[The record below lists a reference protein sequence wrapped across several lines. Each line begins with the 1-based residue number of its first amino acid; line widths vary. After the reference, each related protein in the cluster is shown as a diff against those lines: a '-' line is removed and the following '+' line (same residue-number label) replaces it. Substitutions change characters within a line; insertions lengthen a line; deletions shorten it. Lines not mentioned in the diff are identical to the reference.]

1 MWVRLS
7 FSLSFFLPFSLF
19 LSHSLPHSLSVVLFL
34 RLSTM
39 WLKKK
44 EEKKQIVR
52 ELTRN
57 KFYHADYFPL
67 SPLLFLSQYHLSSL
81 SPSFSLVYVCDSTC
95 LFLGQIQTLAIIRGE
110 PKARSAAAGGWARPW
125 GAIIWSADASS
136 ASASVR
142 ESPSAQRRRPDASRH
157 PVVRLLSCLQS
168 NAAID

>member
-1 MWVRLS
+1 MWVC
-7 FSLSFFLPFSLF
+7 LSFFLSSILSFSHI
-19 LSHSLPHSLSVVLFL
+19 LSHILSVLFCF
-34 RLSTM
+34 SVSQQCD
-39 WLKKK
+39 KKK
-44 EEKKQIVR
+44 RGKKKQIVR

-67 SPLLFLSQYHLSSL
+67 SPLLFLFQYHLSSL
-81 SPSFSLVYVCDSTC
+81 APSFSLVYVCDSTC

-142 ESPSAQRRRPDASRH
+142 ENPSAQRRRPDASRH

-168 NAAID
+168 NAATD